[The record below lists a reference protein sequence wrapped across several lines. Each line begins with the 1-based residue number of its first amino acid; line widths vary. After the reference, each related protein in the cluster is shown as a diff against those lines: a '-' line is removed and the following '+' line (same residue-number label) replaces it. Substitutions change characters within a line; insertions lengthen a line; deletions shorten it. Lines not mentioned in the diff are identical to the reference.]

1 MFNYL
6 KADLYRIFRKQ
17 TNYLFYGILAALFI
31 VLVIAASGTIWNLFG
46 ELDAELSPVY
56 FELGI
61 LALNVGSYMVIGAQS
76 YYTVYLEDFSIN
88 NLPNIFTTGLRKHEY
103 LLSKILAQ
111 AIYLIV
117 VFAFLILLYIGGYLF
132 FQINV
137 ANPGFA
143 STDLLAFLESI
154 VIVYFSILAFS
165 MITHMVGIFLQR
177 SDFSLVLFFIL
188 VNGLIVQMFNLLTN
202 INGFE
207 FLETVNEY
215 ALSTISGNAITEITS
230 LMQQGSLIGSLFVET
245 ILISL
250 AYLIGSFII
259 TWIILKQVEI
269 KE

>member
-6 KADLYRIFRKQ
+6 KADLYRVFRKRN
-17 TNYLFYGILAALFI
+17 NYLFYGVLAAIFI
-31 VLVIAASGTIWNLFG
+31 ALVVASSGTIWNLFG

-56 FELGI
+56 FELGMI
-61 LALNVGSYMVIGAQS
+61 AVSVGGYMVIGAQS

-103 LLSKILAQ
+103 LLSKVLTQ
-111 AIYLIV
+111 AIYLIG
-117 VFAFLILLYIGGYLF
+117 VFTFLMLLYIGGYLF

-137 ANPGFA
+137 ANPGFV
-143 STDLLAFLESI
+143 STDLLAFLEGII
-154 VIVYFSILAFS
+154 VVYFSILAFS
-165 MITHMVGIFLQR
+165 MMTHMMGIFFQR

-188 VNGLIVQMFNLLTN
+188 VNGLIVQIFNLLTN
-202 INGFE
+202 INGFG

-230 LMQQGSLIGSLFVET
+230 LMQQGALMSDLFVET